1 MTPMEP
7 RAAGF
12 EIRPLADVVGAE
24 ALGVDLAI
32 ALNGATVQALRQAWL
47 EAGVLVFRDQSLGAD
62 QFLSVARAFG
72 EPIEYPF
79 LTGLDGHP
87 MITEVIKLEHETV
100 NFGGVWHSD
109 TTYLPVPPMA
119 TLLLARETPDN
130 GGDTLF
136 ASQVA
141 AYDALPTSMKA
152 RLSGLRAVNSSAKAE
167 VSRTREDRLR
177 DHGRQDVEDAYE
189 AVHPVVREHPET
201 GLLSLYVN
209 PAHTVR
215 FEGMDEEES
224 APLLAELFQHQVRPE
239 FTCRVRW
246 SPGTLAIWDNRSL
259 LHFPINDYD
268 GHRRIMHRIT
278 LAGDVPV

>member
-1 MTPMEP
+1 VGDRP
-7 RAAGF
+7 F
-12 EIRPLADVVGAE
+12 ETRPLADVVGAE
-24 ALGVDLAI
+24 TVGIDLAVDLGEASV
-32 ALNGATVQALRQAWL
+32 AALREAWL
-47 EAGVLVFRDQSLGAD
+47 EAGVLVFRDQTLDAD
-62 QFLSVARAFG
+62 QFLRVARAFG
-72 EPIEYPF
+72 EPMEYPF
-79 LTGLDGHP
+79 LTGLAGHP

-119 TLLLARETPDN
+119 TLLLARETPAV

-152 RLSGLRAVNSSAKAE
+152 RLSGLRAVNSSTKAE
-167 VSRTREDRLR
+167 VSATREDRLR
-177 DHGRQDVEDAYE
+177 DHGRSDAAPAYE

-201 GLLSLYVN
+201 GLLSLFVN

-215 FEGMDEEES
+215 FEGMAEAES

-268 GHRRIMHRIT
+268 GHRRVMHRIT
-278 LAGDVPV
+278 LMGDVPV

>member
-1 MTPMEP
+1 MRTEL
-7 RAAGF
+7 
-12 EIRPLADVVGAE
+12 EIGPLSEAVGAE
-24 ALGVDLAI
+24 VAGIDLA
-32 ALNGATVQALRQAWL
+32 APLAPPTLAALRQAWL
-47 EAGVLVFRDQSLGAD
+47 DAGVLVFRDQTLDAD
-62 QFLSVARAFG
+62 QFMAVARAFG
-72 EPIEYPF
+72 EPMEYPF
-79 LTGLDGHP
+79 LTGLAGHP

-109 TTYLPVPPMA
+109 TTYLPAPPMA
-119 TLLLARETPDN
+119 TLLLARETPAV

-141 AYDALPTSMKA
+141 ADDALPTSMQA

-167 VSRTREDRLR
+167 VARTREDRLR
-177 DHGRQDVEDAYE
+177 DHARPDASDVYE

-201 GLLSLYVN
+201 GLLSLFVN

-215 FEGMDEEES
+215 FEGMDEAES
-224 APLLAELFQHQVRPE
+224 APLLAELFEHQVRPE

-246 SPGTLAIWDNRSL
+246 SPGTLAIWDNRSV

-268 GHRRIMHRIT
+268 GHRRVMHRIT
-278 LAGDVPV
+278 LKGDVPV

>member
-1 MTPMEP
+1 MTGMEP
-7 RAAGF
+7 RLAAF
-12 EIRPLADVVGAE
+12 EIRPLTNVVGAE
-24 ALGVDLAI
+24 ALGVDLAA
-32 ALNGATVQALRQAWL
+32 ALEEPTVQALRLAWL
-47 EAGVLVFRDQSLGAD
+47 DAGVLVFRDQHLDAD
-62 QFLSVARAFG
+62 QFLEVARAFG
-72 EPIEYPF
+72 EPMEYPF
-79 LTGLDGHP
+79 LTGLEGHP
-87 MITEVIKLEHETV
+87 MITEVVKLEHETV
-100 NFGGVWHSD
+100 NFGGVWHAD
-109 TTYLPVPPMA
+109 TTYLPAPPMA
-119 TLLLARETPDN
+119 TLLLARETPDV

-177 DHGRQDVEDAYE
+177 DHARSGVAETYE

-201 GLLSLYVN
+201 GLLSLFVN

-215 FEGMDEEES
+215 FEGMGEDES
-224 APLLAELFQHQVRPE
+224 ADLLADLFAHQVRPE
-239 FTCRVRW
+239 FTCRVHW

-268 GHRRIMHRIT
+268 GQRRVMHRIT
-278 LAGDVPV
+278 LAGEVPV